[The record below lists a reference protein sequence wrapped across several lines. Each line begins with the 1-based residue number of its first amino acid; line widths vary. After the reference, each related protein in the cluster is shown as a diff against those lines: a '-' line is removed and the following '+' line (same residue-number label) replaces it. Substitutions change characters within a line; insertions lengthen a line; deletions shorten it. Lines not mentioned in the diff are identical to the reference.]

1 MAVTIHDVAKK
12 AGVAV
17 GTVSRYLNGYRLREK
32 NRLKI
37 ERAIEELGFKE
48 NIMAR
53 GLKRSRS
60 MTIAVVA
67 PDFSSFVAAIIPI
80 IEQETEQQRYS
91 LITSNFQGNREKLK
105 EKLLFLKERFV
116 DGIILFPSNLATASI
131 DILQNYITEKIPVVL
146 IDHLIPE
153 IQTDAIVVDNVNA
166 SFRAVERLILEDH
179 RNVALVDG
187 PTDSFVSQERLK
199 GYFDAMQTYN
209 ITPQEGFV
217 IHGDFTQTGGYH
229 AVKQLWAVSPHPTAI
244 YAANYEMTIGA
255 ILALHEMHLRI
266 PDDVSFIGFD
276 HFEAID
282 VVEPPLTVVEQPITR
297 MGQLAAQLILKRIQ
311 GDYTDFPT
319 IVKLNTKMTI
329 RNSVQKHV
337 CLTD

>member
-1 MAVTIHDVAKK
+1 MAVTIHDVAKR

-53 GLKRSRS
+53 GLKRNRS

-67 PDFSSFVAAIIPI
+67 PDFSSFVASIIPI
-80 IEQETEQQRYS
+80 IEQVTEKQRYT
-91 LITSNFQGNREKLK
+91 LIICNFHGNK
-105 EKLLFLKERFV
+105 EKLRKKLKFLKERFV

-131 DILQNYITEKIPVVL
+131 DILQSYITEKIPIVL

-153 IQTDAIVVDNVNA
+153 VETDAIIVDNVNA
-166 SFRAVERLILEDH
+166 SFRAVERLILENH
-179 RNVALVDG
+179 SKIAVIDG
-187 PTDSFVSQERLK
+187 PTDSYVSQERLK
-199 GYFDAMQTYN
+199 GYYEAMQTYSLETLEN
-209 ITPQEGFV
+209 WITR
-217 IHGDFTQTGGYH
+217 GDFTRTGGYQ
-229 AVKQLWAVSPHPTAI
+229 AVKQLYTSSLRPTAI
-244 YAANYEMTIGA
+244 YVANYEMTVGA
-255 ILALHEMHLRI
+255 ILALHELHLRI
-266 PDDVSFIGFD
+266 PEDISFIGFD

-282 VVEPPLTVVEQPITR
+282 VVEPPLTVIEQPIER
-297 MGQLAAQLILKRIQ
+297 IGQLAAELILKRIQ

-319 IVKLNTKMTI
+319 TMKLNTKMVI
-329 RNSVQKHV
+329 RNSVQK
-337 CLTD
+337 L